1 MNILL
6 VLLHR
11 AFLWVQDDALEVL
24 RKARDI
30 TDIEWT
36 SKQGK
41 ASQVVKIFPCDY
53 QDVDEKQIPE
63 GYSLG
68 LLTQQ

>member
-1 MNILL
+1 MR
-6 VLLHR
+6 HH
-11 AFLWVQDDALEVL
+11 
-24 RKARDI
+24 

-36 SKQGK
+36 SKQCK

-53 QDVDEKQIPE
+53 QDADEKQIPE